1 MMIGSWFFSFRE
13 EKKEREEPLNVT
25 VYTPPPHE
33 LGCEELSISVSA
45 RQEEIDDKERLK
57 EGKLLGNV
65 THELNNPLGVI
76 KGNLGLL
83 EQEAKGKKRSI
94 RFISQAVYEMEE
106 LTRELSLLEGLSD
119 EGLRRDFGVID
130 LDPLVREVIDFLED
144 FEVRKGVHLK
154 FQLSPVKVLG
164 NPFLLKI
171 AFKNLIQNAIK
182 YTPKGGE
189 ILVYLFE
196 EDDKVVFRVQ
206 DEGIGIADK
215 DLKNVLKRF
224 FRSRD
229 AKEFDGKGTG
239 LGLAIVEEVTGLH
252 KGRVGIESKLGEGS
266 TFSLEFEV
274 LKSS

>member
-1 MMIGSWFFSFRE
+1 
-13 EKKEREEPLNVT
+13 
-25 VYTPPPHE
+25 
-33 LGCEELSISVSA
+33 
-45 RQEEIDDKERLK
+45 
-57 EGKLLGNV
+57 
-65 THELNNPLGVI
+65 
-76 KGNLGLL
+76 
-83 EQEAKGKKRSI
+83 
-94 RFISQAVYEMEE
+94 
-106 LTRELSLLEGLSD
+106 
-119 EGLRRDFGVID
+119 VID

-164 NPFLLKI
+164 NPFLLKV

-239 LGLAIVEEVTGLH
+239 LGLAIVEEVMGLH
-252 KGRVGIESKLGEGS
+252 KGRIGIESKLGEGS